1 MSVALRVEVVCTLN
15 LNTSSD
21 SVQQSS
27 IAAEVRVSEF
37 LRWILAIVIICH
49 ILKLNCLVLQQRAAC
64 GCGGGGVGAGAG
76 GLACGTQSHSLT
88 FTSYLR
94 YLSSLQ
100 LFTNLDY
107 ATGEPKSLYS
117 YLQLQLQ
124 LRRRGTKVEAPL
136 CCRWLKCVLEGRAR
150 LAGN

>member
-1 MSVALRVEVVCTLN
+1 MFQALKSYFFFFVIYCFITPHHVGQCTLN

-88 FTSYLR
+88 FTV
-94 YLSSLQ
+94 
-100 LFTNLDY
+100 N
-107 ATGEPKSLYS
+107 A
-117 YLQLQLQ
+117 
-124 LRRRGTKVEAPL
+124 V
-136 CCRWLKCVLEGRAR
+136 AR
-150 LAGN
+150 LTNFAFMPALGANSLFSRVR